1 MPKKKTEGASAAK
14 PSASAKKS
22 PAAAKAS
29 KNAGEAAAKAP
40 KITTSVII
48 DYPLEREIISSA
60 VYTFRLSALTPA
72 SVEIS
77 FDGQEW
83 RPCRE
88 SVGFWWYDWAGYQGG
103 TYTVQA
109 RMVGQD
115 GRITSSKLRQFTA
128 II

>member
-1 MPKKKTEGASAAK
+1 MPKKKTEGTSAAK
-14 PSASAKKS
+14 PSAPARKASAT
-22 PAAAKAS
+22 AKAS
-29 KNAGEAAAKAP
+29 KGAGSPAEKAP

-48 DYPLEREIISSA
+48 DYPLEREIISA
-60 VYTFRLSALTPA
+60 PVYTFRLSALTPE

-109 RMVGQD
+109 RMVGKD